1 MYGEHGLC
9 VRGEHRPL
17 NLETKDINSRSEI
30 LRTSSRSAVTCT
42 MAAPS
47 TRERREQLLEKLQSL
62 DDDVRSERQDQLELR
77 GRLRTAKVERQTRE
91 RKAYSMK

>member
-1 MYGEHGLC
+1 
-9 VRGEHRPL
+9 
-17 NLETKDINSRSEI
+17 
-30 LRTSSRSAVTCT
+30 

-47 TRERREQLLEKLQSL
+47 TRERREQLLEKLRSL